1 MNYKSH
7 RKELLKDKA
16 VKAEFDRLRPEYEL
30 AKSLLEQRMKLK
42 MTQAEVAQKAGMPQ
56 STIARI
62 EGLTHGVPK
71 ISTLIR
77 IADALDAKLVVRL
90 ESVRKV
96 KHA

>member
-42 MTQAEVAQKAGMPQ
+42 MTQSIDGPF
-56 STIARI
+56 
-62 EGLTHGVPK
+62 H
-71 ISTLIR
+71 
-77 IADALDAKLVVRL
+77 
-90 ESVRKV
+90 
-96 KHA
+96 